1 MKRYFIF
8 FITLFCF
15 FTVVKAEE
23 INLAENAKSAI
34 LIEASTGEVI
44 YSKNENERRSPASM
58 TKMMS
63 LILIM
68 EEIENN
74 NSTNYLRIYDNY
86 YIVKSGIE
94 KDVLD
99 NNYVY
104 YLNNSTS
111 DNIFLAGHNSKV
123 VFNILYRLNMSDEV
137 IYHINNRDY
146 VYEVINKEYIDVD
159 DYSIFSKKN
168 FSSLTLITCTYN
180 NQKRYIVICRKKE

>member
-1 MKRYFIF
+1 MEYLDIIKRI
-8 FITLFCF
+8 IKILC
-15 FTVVKAEE
+15 VLSILLI
-23 INLAENAKSAI
+23 INQNKIKSI
-34 LIEASTGEVI
+34 KYNI
-44 YSKNENERRSPASM
+44 R
-58 TKMMS
+58 TKK
-63 LILIM
+63 
-68 EEIENN
+68 EIENN

-111 DNIFLAGHNSKV
+111 DNIFLAGHN
-123 VFNILYRLNMSDEV
+123 Y
-137 IYHINNRDY
+137 NRDY

>member
-1 MKRYFIF
+1 MEYLDIIKRI
-8 FITLFCF
+8 IKILC
-15 FTVVKAEE
+15 VLSILLI
-23 INLAENAKSAI
+23 INQNKIKSI
-34 LIEASTGEVI
+34 KYNI
-44 YSKNENERRSPASM
+44 R
-58 TKMMS
+58 TKK
-63 LILIM
+63 
-68 EEIENN
+68 EIENN